1 MEHVSVNIHPE
12 VAPPVLYVSVDER
25 ADGELGFSLAHM
37 FDQTSVLLAYTSLDR
52 RLDGMGESQ
61 RWGVIETKRLPEVQ
75 EQTSFDS
82 IETAR
87 YIEPEGR
94 ERKLAVSMGGS
105 YGSLSVFVVAQI
117 PRQLSSGH
125 RPDRTIVLKAH
136 RDRRCSQRW
145 RRNLQL
151 HNLLTPPRR
160 SSAAS
165 FHLVPSVPT
174 RGTPLPPREEHSSL
188 LAIPSPLRRRRGR
201 HSGKP
206 PVHRAHRHRITA
218 LGLCSWHDGRRILDR
233 QTVPRGHVRVRR
245 CVRRLPRMHAQPG
258 ERPHYRAVRQATNNA
273 DTRGIN
279 LHFPQR
285 LSVDEHGY
293 ETDATILWEDSVVIE
308 DISGSTI
315 DLRADATYPG
325 PWGVYAEH
333 IGIPFTGLDDL
344 IRHFNE
350 NPEDRPLLTTPQGVD
365 LITSLLAQAHKQLT
379 TTKGTRA

>member
-1 MEHVSVNIHPE
+1 
-12 VAPPVLYVSVDER
+12 
-25 ADGELGFSLAHM
+25 
-37 FDQTSVLLAYTSLDR
+37 
-52 RLDGMGESQ
+52 
-61 RWGVIETKRLPEVQ
+61 
-75 EQTSFDS
+75 
-82 IETAR
+82 
-87 YIEPEGR
+87 
-94 ERKLAVSMGGS
+94 
-105 YGSLSVFVVAQI
+105 
-117 PRQLSSGH
+117 
-125 RPDRTIVLKAH
+125 
-136 RDRRCSQRW
+136 
-145 RRNLQL
+145 
-151 HNLLTPPRR
+151 
-160 SSAAS
+160 
-165 FHLVPSVPT
+165 
-174 RGTPLPPREEHSSL
+174 
-188 LAIPSPLRRRRGR
+188 
-201 HSGKP
+201 
-206 PVHRAHRHRITA
+206 
-218 LGLCSWHDGRRILDR
+218 
-233 QTVPRGHVRVRR
+233 
-245 CVRRLPRMHAQPG
+245 MHAQPG